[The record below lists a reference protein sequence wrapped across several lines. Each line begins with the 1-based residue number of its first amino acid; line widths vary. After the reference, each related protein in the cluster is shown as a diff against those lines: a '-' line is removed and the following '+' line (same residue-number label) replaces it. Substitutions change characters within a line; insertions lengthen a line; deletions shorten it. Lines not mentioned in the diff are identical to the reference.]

1 MSRHFAALLASLS
14 IVSVAF
20 AGEAPSAPSI
30 TDAAAPVR
38 FEVQSP
44 SMKLADAPDPDKW
57 RFLIAPYLWIPAMNG
72 NVTVRG
78 NSAEVDIDMWDTF
91 DLIKDNFNFAT
102 QLHFEVSKGKFTFF
116 ADAMYLNLEGQNV
129 GEFSTE
135 KVNFEQGVFELGMAY
150 MLIDKPLNPNY
161 QYQLLLEPLAGA
173 RIWYVS
179 STISDSRL
187 TRDVSGSESWVDG
200 FIGARGT
207 LKFNETWAVFAR
219 GDIGAGGSEFTW
231 NAVAGIDIR
240 LATWCFLEIGYRA
253 LDDDYSKGSGSD
265 KFTYDMLLYGPFL
278 AFSFKF

>member
-1 MSRHFAALLASLS
+1 MTRQFAALLVSLS
-14 IVSVAF
+14 FVSVAI
-20 AGEAPSAPSI
+20 ADEAPASLN
-30 TDAAAPVR
+30 DAAAPVR

-44 SMKLADAPDPDKW
+44 TMKVAEAPDPDKW
-57 RFLIAPYLWIPAMNG
+57 RFLIAPYIWIPAMNG
-72 NVTVRG
+72 NVTVKGR
-78 NSAEVDIDMWDTF
+78 SAEVDTDMWDTF

-102 QLHFEVSKGKFTFF
+102 ELHFEASKGKFTFF

-150 MLIDKPLNPNY
+150 TLVDKPLNPNY
-161 QYQLLLEPLAGA
+161 LYQLIVEPLAGA

-187 TRDVSGSESWVDG
+187 PEDASGSESWVDG
-200 FIGARGT
+200 FIGVRGM

-231 NAVAGIDIR
+231 NAMAGLDIR
-240 LATWCFLEIGYRA
+240 LASWCFMEIGYRA

-265 KFTYDMLLYGPFL
+265 KFTFDMLLYGPFL